1 MSAGCLEILS
11 RVDLNVRVEQ
21 NKVKVWTEVGGC
33 TWPSWLTV
41 TPGSHDWWQKL
52 KMDFE
57 IVLMCTGEFNIP
69 VSLSPEPSSIVNYT
83 RPLSQTVTTKLPV
96 CIRGAGGTI
105 SPVIAKLSLPR
116 SGPLF
121 NYTFDSSPPFFLLY
135 HLSTPRSQP
144 THTVAMNFTPGLTP
158 ISRTTAAL
166 TLIHFQSCK
175 VVDWIE
181 IDDSIFG
188 MKLKSPFGIDSFLLL
203 ASPPLLRCLLFCP
216 PASHYL
222 GPGLLSTA
230 NFIACMETWV
240 RWQPQSLK
248 KCPAAPTRFSQN
260 TFSPHRLITKT
271 FPSNMQTLKTKRFI
285 LSIAP
290 SRTLVAI

>member
-1 MSAGCLEILS
+1 
-11 RVDLNVRVEQ
+11 
-21 NKVKVWTEVGGC
+21 
-33 TWPSWLTV
+33 
-41 TPGSHDWWQKL
+41 
-52 KMDFE
+52 
-57 IVLMCTGEFNIP
+57 MCPGEFNIP

-96 CIRGAGGTI
+96 CVRGARGII

-144 THTVAMNFTPGLTP
+144 THTVTMNFTPGLTP

-230 NFIACMETWV
+230 NFITCMETWV
-240 RWQPQSLK
+240 RWQPQSSKSAQQL
-248 KCPAAPTRFSQN
+248 
-260 TFSPHRLITKT
+260 PHA
-271 FPSNMQTLKTKRFI
+271 SLKTPFLPTGSSLKPFRQTCRHLKPKGLFSV
-285 LSIAP
+285 LLPAGHW
-290 SRTLVAI
+290 VAI